1 MLTNKIVEMANAKIL
16 RPTESELEILRV
28 LWDKGHATVREV
40 HEILCEHKDAGYTTT
55 LKLMQIMFEKG
66 IVKRDDSSKTHIYRA
81 NITRE
86 NTQQQFVGKM
96 IHSLFGGS
104 STQLVMQALGNHVP
118 NQEELAEIQKLLDN
132 LKKQ

>member
-1 MLTNKIVEMANAKIL
+1 MSSTKYIK
-16 RPTESELEILRV
+16 PTESELEILRV